1 MDSSKDDATFCWP
14 SGQILPSRPSKN
26 TVEHNHRKINL
37 NQYFE
42 NGAAIIDPVFPQSVP
57 LTPIN
62 LPPQQM
68 VLELTEIHENLTEC
82 V

>member
-1 MDSSKDDATFCWP
+1 M
-14 SGQILPSRPSKN
+14 N
-26 TVEHNHRKINL
+26 TLQRKINS
-37 NQYFE
+37 NQYFQ
-42 NGAAIIDPVFPQSVP
+42 NGAAIIDPVFHQNVP

-62 LPPQQM
+62 LPPQQT